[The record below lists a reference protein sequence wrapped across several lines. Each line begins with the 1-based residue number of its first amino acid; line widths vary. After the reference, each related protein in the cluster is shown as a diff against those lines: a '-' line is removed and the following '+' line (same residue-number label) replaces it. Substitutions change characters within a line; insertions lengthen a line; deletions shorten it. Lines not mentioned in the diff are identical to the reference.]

1 MTINEAYRRF
11 SRLDLR
17 SQVPIIIELTS
28 EQIILLNQAQ
38 LYQSSMDSLGN
49 NLGGYYFEWY
59 EDLKKGLNPGLG
71 GLVDLYLTGNFYSG
85 FFVRVE
91 GGEIIIGST
100 DSKSDD
106 LETKYGKAIFGLSD
120 MSKAQY
126 SLGVFF
132 TGLRNY
138 IEGVT
143 GITMK

>member
-1 MTINEAYRRF
+1 M
-11 SRLDLR
+11 DLR

-38 LYQSSMDSLGN
+38 LYQSSIDSLGN

-59 EDLKKGLNPGLG
+59 EDLKKGMNPGLG
-71 GLVDLYLTGNFYSG
+71 GLVDLYLTGAFYSG

-91 GGEIIIGST
+91 GEEIIIGST

-106 LETKYGKAIFGLSD
+106 LETKYGKAIFGMTD
-120 MSKAQY
+120 ESKARY

-138 IEGVT
+138 IEGIT
-143 GITMK
+143 GLTMK